1 MQAQAPCYEVSCLET
16 WLLITSQ
23 WEGRRFQF
31 SFAIIKQP
39 SVVLDTLILFFL
51 APRQLKVG

>member
-16 WLLITSQ
+16 WFLITSQ
-23 WEGRRFQF
+23 WEGCFFQF
-31 SFAIIKQP
+31 SFAVIKQP
-39 SVVLDTLILFFL
+39 SAVLDMLILFFL